1 MFNYQQIRFSGLI
14 ISILISVAFIAFT
27 FLPFTNNY
35 SNFEISQI
43 STTFIVLTV
52 LIIPVCIVASYNNIV
67 HGYLGYISLLLTLEA
82 ILVYLFAT
90 SDLIGFYVAF
100 ELALLPLYI
109 LVGCYGA
116 SSNRLRASLLLW
128 SYTMVGSL
136 CLLVGIVY
144 LIVTVGSTSLELIPI
159 YTLNLNDTRI
169 IWILFALGLAIKVPS
184 VPFHIWLPRA
194 HVEANVS
201 SSILLAA
208 IILKLSTYG
217 TVVLLLDL
225 LTNST
230 AYYQDLWLWLA
241 LVSFLH
247 SSIVTMIQID
257 SKTLIAYSS
266 VAHMAI
272 ITVGLHSNS
281 YIGITGAIILAIAH
295 ASSSSS
301 LFIIFGQV
309 LYDRLH
315 TRTIYY
321 LRNISAYMPSL
332 RTLLLLA
339 IVANSATPG
348 TINWLAEFY
357 VLIGSTYQNLVV
369 AIVITSTVLLTALYS
384 FWMFT
389 YVNGNNSNDYLMDAT
404 KLEQTSL
411 LYLLIPNIIIGVYPS
426 LIEGYLIESTLNL
439 VY

>member
-1 MFNYQQIRFSGLI
+1 MTNTIRFSGLF
-14 ISILISVAFIAFT
+14 ISILIALISFSIF
-27 FLPFTNNY
+27 FTNY
-35 SNFEISQI
+35 QI
-43 STTFIVLTV
+43 SLSLLNLENISWTFIILTV
-52 LIIPVCIVASYNNIV
+52 LIIPVCLMASYNNIV
-67 HGYLGYISLLLTLEA
+67 HGYTMYIALILILE
-82 ILVYLFAT
+82 IVLIYLFAT
-90 SDLIGFYVAF
+90 TDLIGFYVAF
-100 ELALLPLYI
+100 EMALLPLYV

-128 SYTMVGSL
+128 SYTMIGSL
-136 CLLVGIVY
+136 CLLIGVVY
-144 LIVTVGSTSLELIPI
+144 LIVTAGST
-159 YTLNLNDTRI
+159 NLNYLSISLLDLLDTKI

-217 TVVLLLDL
+217 SIVLLLDL
-225 LTNST
+225 LTNAT

-247 SSIVTMIQID
+247 SSVVTVIQID

-281 YIGITGAIILAIAH
+281 YISIIGAIILAIAH

-309 LYDRLH
+309 IYDRLH

-321 LRNISAYMPSL
+321 LRNIGSYMPSL

-357 VLIGSTYQNLVV
+357 VLIGSTYQNL
-369 AIVITSTVLLTALYS
+369 IVSIVTYADDLVLLAL
-384 FWMFT
+384 T
-389 YVNGNNSNDYLMDAT
+389 RD
-404 KLEQTSL
+404 
-411 LYLLIPNIIIGVYPS
+411 
-426 LIEGYLIESTLNL
+426 
-439 VY
+439 